1 MEMLNEAMA
10 KQRAEITRLRDVL
23 HLTGTGKVLLAL
35 ICLVL
40 CYKTELLSAA
50 FRRKH
55 LAEEVSS
62 IRDLEIRG
70 LPDKNL
76 KSILQCGM
84 RGFDYRKTRYRLI

>member
-40 CYKTELLSAA
+40 CYKLNCLL
-50 FRRKH
+50 
-55 LAEEVSS
+55 
-62 IRDLEIRG
+62 
-70 LPDKNL
+70 LPLDKSTWL
-76 KSILQCGM
+76 KESVP
-84 RGFDYRKTRYRLI
+84 YVT